1 MRPRV
6 KNHGYF
12 RAIASSRAWHN
23 LVEEMAAAASSL
35 KNQADDL
42 LEAVGV
48 FKLPSDA
55 SSASRALS
63 LR

>member
-1 MRPRV
+1 MVYAAVAVETQSLVHARSMT
-6 KNHGYF
+6 H
-12 RAIASSRAWHN
+12 